1 MLIHARRPDRVTSNE
16 GTRTTQLWK
25 NWIRGNIK
33 KESVKEKEPCQVKD
47 EE

>member
-33 KESVKEKEPCQVKD
+33 KRICKGKGTMSGEG
-47 EE
+47 